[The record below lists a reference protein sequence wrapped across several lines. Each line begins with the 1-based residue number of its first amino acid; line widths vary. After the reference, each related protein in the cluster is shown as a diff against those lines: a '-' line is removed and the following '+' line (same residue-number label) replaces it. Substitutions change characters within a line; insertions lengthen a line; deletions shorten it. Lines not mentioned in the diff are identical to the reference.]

1 MENFICNNCG
11 SNKLNQVNGY
21 WMCEYCHSKFIID
34 KQHNVTSQTKISLNE
49 DIERL
54 FELIIKDPG
63 NTIRYANLILD
74 IDPTNIKAS
83 KYLH

>member
-1 MENFICNNCG
+1 MEKFVCNNCG
-11 SNKLNQVNGY
+11 SNKLNQVEGY
-21 WMCEYCHSKFIID
+21 WVCEYCHSKFIINT
-34 KQHNVTSQTKISLNE
+34 QHIVKTQTKISLNE

-54 FELIIKDPG
+54 FELIIKDPS

-74 IDPTNIKAS
+74 IDPTNAEAS